1 VRRMVRTVGR
11 QTKREVM
18 RLAVVPA
25 SRVVRGRIIETARLE
40 LK

>member
-1 VRRMVRTVGR
+1 
-11 QTKREVM
+11 M